1 MSPHNHPPCGPI
13 LPEPLWLNP
22 ARAQKKCLHLL
33 RSAPTLPLLTKIFV
47 ERNIHLMCRPI
58 QWWGG
63 GGTFPDL
70 KLFDRTV
77 SSQVSAKEVANMAT
91 CPSIHSTFLLQL
103 KSWSSANVRAQD
115 CPKQDSQVD
124 GMGNLCF
131 SYLLSPIWHLP
142 GLSSLLMDCHKTL
155 QLLLPWFWSL
165 LC

>member
-1 MSPHNHPPCGPI
+1 MSP
-13 LPEPLWLNP
+13 
-22 ARAQKKCLHLL
+22 
-33 RSAPTLPLLTKIFV
+33 SAPISSNAAALNKDL
-47 ERNIHLMCRPI
+47 CREEYSFDVPPNTMMRR
-58 QWWGG
+58 
-63 GGTFPDL
+63 TFPDL

-77 SSQVSAKEVANMAT
+77 SFQVSAKEVANMAT

-155 QLLLPWFWSL
+155 CCFFRDFDPCFAN
-165 LC
+165 LCQHTVLVGRHMYLHLHWQAPGSGLY